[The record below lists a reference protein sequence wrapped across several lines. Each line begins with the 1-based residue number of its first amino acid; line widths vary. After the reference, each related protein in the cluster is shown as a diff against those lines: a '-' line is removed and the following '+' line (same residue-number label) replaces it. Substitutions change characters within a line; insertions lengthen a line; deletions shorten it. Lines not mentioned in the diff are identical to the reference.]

1 MNYPK
6 ASKKIRDL
14 NKIKQIVYKDIE
26 KLLNHFDINYELIN
40 NNYYSTCPIHA
51 GSDNKRA
58 FSISSEKQQWR
69 CWTRNCHD
77 QYNKD
82 IFGLVVG
89 ILTNKYGREVKFNEV
104 LDTICKIYK
113 IDDKHI
119 KKDKPEES
127 KEDEFSSI
135 IKIFNKKE
143 NNKQTTKLENIKC
156 NDISQYFIKRGFQES
171 TLKYFEIK
179 DCIDPSSKMR
189 GRAIIPIHDTDK
201 NTIAYIGRAT
211 KQYITPKFLFTQ
223 GFKKAEYLYNHH
235 RALEYITKTSC
246 LFILEGQGDVWKLYE
261 AGINNC
267 VSIFGKEISET
278 QKNLIMNLNITTLV
292 ILTDNDQAGR
302 ESKFQIQR
310 QFSRMFNLKF
320 PTLSRKDVGD
330 MTVEQIKKDI
340 LPQVKGLY

>member
-1 MNYPK
+1 MTGVP
-6 ASKKIRDL
+6 
-14 NKIKQIVYKDIE
+14 
-26 KLLNHFDINYELIN
+26 
-40 NNYYSTCPIHA
+40 TCALPI
-51 GSDNKRA
+51 
-58 FSISSEKQQWR
+58 
-69 CWTRNCHD
+69 
-77 QYNKD
+77 
-82 IFGLVVG
+82 
-89 ILTNKYGREVKFNEV
+89 
-104 LDTICKIYK
+104 
-113 IDDKHI
+113 
-119 KKDKPEES
+119 
-127 KEDEFSSI
+127 
-135 IKIFNKKE
+135 
-143 NNKQTTKLENIKC
+143 
-156 NDISQYFIKRGFQES
+156 
-171 TLKYFEIK
+171 
-179 DCIDPSSKMR
+179 
-189 GRAIIPIHDTDK
+189 
-201 NTIAYIGRAT
+201 
-211 KQYITPKFLFTQ
+211 
-223 GFKKAEYLYNHH
+223 LYNHH